1 MAFPLNTL
9 KPQPPSQFQIVD
21 DNRRP
26 VQPWQEYMRSLD
38 LMLHTGQS
46 IALAVPNNANAKTAG
61 VPVGGFYTDTSDPA
75 KIYIR
80 TI

>member
-1 MAFPLNTL
+1 VAFPLNTL
-9 KPQPPSQFQIVD
+9 KPQPPSQFEIVD
-21 DNRRP
+21 QNRRAA
-26 VQPWQEYMRSLD
+26 QPWQEYMRSLD

-46 IALAVPNNANAKTAG
+46 IALAVPTNANAAAAG
-61 VPVGGFYTDTSDPA
+61 VPLGGMYTDTSDPA

>member
-21 DNRRP
+21 NNRRP
-26 VQPWQEYMRSLD
+26 VQPWQEYMRSID
-38 LMLHTGQS
+38 AMLHTGQS
-46 IALAVPNNANAKTAG
+46 IALATPNNANAAAAG
-61 VPVGGFYTDTSDPA
+61 VPLGGMYTDTADPA

>member
-9 KPQPPSQFQIVD
+9 KPQPPSQFEIVD
-21 DNRRP
+21 QNRRAA
-26 VQPWQEYMRSLD
+26 QPWQEYMRSLD

-46 IALAVPNNANAKTAG
+46 IALAVPTNANAAAAG
-61 VPVGGFYTDTSDPA
+61 VPLGGMYTDTSDPA